1 MADYFNPQ
9 TFITDIHCSSL
20 PQWAVCEA
28 QQVWKLTHAE
38 DRPARGEHVATWM
51 GTCIHSILAGAGEVA
66 PPDALVF
73 DGITPT
79 LSVAWQQIDAM
90 AAAINAKLLEEGWE
104 VTAHEYA
111 PDPIVYD
118 DLDGAPVRLIGTI
131 DLGLYASL
139 RRRATVDLKTSA
151 EYRAAW
157 LQLGGYALLDPVDV
171 VGTIHCPRPPTLIDE
186 PVAEF
191 HYNKLPAA
199 AVADQAFRVLRRAAA
214 ILHDDKLAIAA
225 PGTRCASCPNDGC
238 IVRSVGR
245 VPNL

>member
-1 MADYFNPQ
+1 M
-9 TFITDIHCSSL
+9 
-20 PQWAVCEA
+20 CEA
-28 QQVWKLTHAE
+28 AQVWKLQNGE

-51 GTCIHSILAGAGEVA
+51 GTCIHSIIAGAGEVE
-66 PPDALVF
+66 PPAALVF

-90 AAAINAKLLEEGWE
+90 AASINAKLLEEGWK

-111 PDPIVYD
+111 PEPVVYD

-131 DLGLYASL
+131 DLKMATDYA
-139 RRRATVDLKTSA
+139 RRRAIMDLKTSA

-157 LQLGGYALLDPVDV
+157 LQLGGYDLLDPVDTL
-171 VGTIHCPRPPTLIDE
+171 GTIHCPRPPTLIDD
-186 PVAEF
+186 PVTDI

-214 ILHDDKLAIAA
+214 ILHDDQLAIAA